1 MAVRRNRQ
9 PFKPSQ
15 LSAQRVMIPLPPRGG
30 TPVSSAHVA
39 GQGSSVTQKK
49 SKLGTVLPSWIGNA
63 EILVYDA
70 LEGQDRINNTG
81 CASAYLSEIQ
91 TAQALYDTELSAE
104 QAMAAMNMMSL
115 EPKFSQS
122 AKTRTSRFAS
132 AKEKATNCMTGQV
145 SSDGRGEV
153 EEAFTEEDTTPAY
166 EPPAYY
172 PSATETVSGS
182 TEEGKAERTQMLML
196 AGLGLLGVGALWF
209 FLRKKR

>member
-1 MAVRRNRQ
+1 MAART

-15 LSAQRVMIPLPPRGG
+15 LSAQRRVMVPLPSRGG
-30 TPVSSAHVA
+30 MARGKPGTTPGTPSI
-39 GQGSSVTQKK
+39 K
-49 SKLGTVLPSWIGNA
+49 SKLGTVLPFWIGNA

-104 QAMAAMNMMSL
+104 QALASMTMPPYSI
-115 EPKFSQS
+115 EPSKSQS

-153 EEAFTEEDTTPAY
+153 EETFTEEDTTPAY